1 MEVELGEIKKV
12 KTPVL
17 YRYTIYQGYIMR
29 ETFERVEDR
38 LELKRVEIKH
48 YKNLSIEYI
57 GDMVDIIIDIDLISH
72 RANEIEIYYELR
84 EKVDCSCEC
93 GRGW

>member
-1 MEVELGEIKKV
+1 MEVGLGEIKKV
-12 KTPVL
+12 KPPVL
-17 YRYTIYQGYIMR
+17 YRYTVYKGYIMR
-29 ETFERVEDR
+29 EIFERVEDR

-72 RANEIEIYYELR
+72 RANEAEIYYELSER
-84 EKVDCSCEC
+84 VDCNCEC